1 MPMLFSPTIM
11 SIGRGRERFASDQS
25 LEWRFLLRG
34 LFVARKSM
42 MVTISNREKRLAD
55 SRCESSIFTLSPLFT
70 LPLYLG

>member
-34 LFVARKSM
+34 LFVATA
-42 MVTISNREKRLAD
+42 V
-55 SRCESSIFTLSPLFT
+55 PLRQ
-70 LPLYLG
+70 